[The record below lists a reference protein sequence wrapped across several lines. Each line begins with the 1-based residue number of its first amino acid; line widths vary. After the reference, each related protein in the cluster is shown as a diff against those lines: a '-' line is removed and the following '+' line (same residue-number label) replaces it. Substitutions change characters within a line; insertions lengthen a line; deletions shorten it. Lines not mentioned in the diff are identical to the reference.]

1 MYLIDTNIFLEV
13 MLSRSRKKEC
23 KQLLRLLRDGKI
35 KGTVTDFTIHSIIV
49 LLDRLN
55 KLKELGI
62 FLKSLSAYK
71 GLYVYVTTIADEV
84 KAVKIAE
91 ETILDMDDAIQYS
104 SALSIKAGAIISFDK
119 DFEGLKIPRK
129 EPKDVIKLR

>member
-1 MYLIDTNIFLEV
+1 M
-13 MLSRSRKKEC
+13 
-23 KQLLRLLRDGKI
+23 
-35 KGTVTDFTIHSIIV
+35 

-104 SALSIKAGAIISFDK
+104 SALSKYSRALFTSLSRLI
-119 DFEGLKIPRK
+119 IPRFTSTRRTDKTSDPTTTTNTAKTGTTRK
-129 EPKDVIKLR
+129 EVWQAGVVLK